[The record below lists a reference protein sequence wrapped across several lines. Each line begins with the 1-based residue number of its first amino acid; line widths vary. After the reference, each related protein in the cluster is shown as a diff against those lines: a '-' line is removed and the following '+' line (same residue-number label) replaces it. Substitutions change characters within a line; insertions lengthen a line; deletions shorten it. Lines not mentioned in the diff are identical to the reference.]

1 MVRLVLFD
9 IDGTLLHTGGAGRKA
24 FRQAFAT
31 AFGVLDATEGMEF
44 AGRTDSGLVR
54 ELFKRH
60 AVEHTPENVH
70 YFFDVYYF
78 WLDHI
83 LSLNA
88 GNPCPFVWE
97 FLRDLRALPTP
108 PAIGLLTGNVRLG
121 AEIKLRHF
129 RLWQEFCTGGFGD
142 DDEDRNRI
150 AGIARQRGS
159 ALLGLPLHGDQV
171 LVVGDTPMDIRCAQ
185 AISARCLAVAT
196 GSSSVSDLEQHGA
209 TWAVPSLSHLPA
221 SVVCG

>member
-1 MVRLVLFD
+1 MVQLVLFD

-44 AGRTDSGLVR
+44 AGRTDTSLVR
-54 ELFKRH
+54 ELFQRH
-60 AVEHTPENVH
+60 QVEHSPENVH

-83 LSLNA
+83 LTQ
-88 GNPCPFVWE
+88 NPGKACPFVWE
-97 FLRDLRALPTP
+97 FLRDLRALPQP

-129 RLWQEFCTGGFGD
+129 RLWQEFSTGGFGD
-142 DDEDRNRI
+142 DHEDRNRI
-150 AGIARQRGS
+150 AAIARTRGS
-159 ALLGLPLHGDQV
+159 DLLGLPLEGEQV
-171 LVVGDTPMDIRCAQ
+171 LVIGDTPMDIRCAK

-196 GSSSVSDLEQHGA
+196 GTSSVAELERHGA
-209 TWAVPSLSHLPA
+209 TWAVPSLEHIPA
-221 SVVCG
+221 ATTCS